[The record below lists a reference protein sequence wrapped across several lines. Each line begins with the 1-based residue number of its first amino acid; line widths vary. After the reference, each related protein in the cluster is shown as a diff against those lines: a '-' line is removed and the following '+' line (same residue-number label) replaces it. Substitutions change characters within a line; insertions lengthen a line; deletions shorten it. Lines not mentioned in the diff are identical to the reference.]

1 MDEKLAQLMSD
12 IVMDITQ
19 TRVSTFIKEEPR
31 LVVKYVDTFDKLDD
45 AFTTLLKAV
54 SLYVITYAREV
65 PELMDRADADK
76 HLFQFI
82 KEHIQARTDEK

>member
-1 MDEKLAQLMSD
+1 MEEKMMKLMAD

-19 TRVSTFIKEEPR
+19 TRVATFIKEEPR

-54 SLYVITYAREV
+54 SLYVVTYAREV
-65 PELMDRADADK
+65 PDLMDRADADK
-76 HLFQFI
+76 HLFEFI
-82 KEHIQARTDEK
+82 KEHIQARTEV